1 MFYVDC
7 YLLDYVFLFFFSV
20 RIVFYSKWKLVD
32 VEVLDIVFVK
42 FDLFE
47 NLFVDLDEFVFCYYN
62 ILRVVEDMSV
72 LLKIKIIVVCLCVL
86 WYNDDII

>member
-7 YLLDYVFLFFFSV
+7 YLLGYVFLFFFSV